1 VSGTQIITATLRDEL
16 ARSRSRGWN
25 LIAVIVLAL
34 AIAWVFPR
42 LDQSG
47 WSMPPAVIIVGLL
60 GGAVGAA
67 HRQRMFG
74 RKRVSQITAALFT
87 ASSAAALLAVVL
99 LVNRV
104 VGAPAGQSPLEQ
116 GLMWFIEQG
125 FSPFA
130 PAAIAGVL
138 LLLWLPFVIESQQ
151 KTMAE
156 AAVWRSTHGP
166 DGFTPI
172 A

>member
-1 VSGTQIITATLRDEL
+1 VSGTQIITATLQDEL
-16 ARSRSRGWN
+16 ARSRRRGWN
-25 LIAVIVLAL
+25 LAIVIGLAM
-34 AIAWVFPR
+34 AIAWIFPR
-42 LDQSG
+42 LDHSG
-47 WSMPPAVIIVGLL
+47 WSMPPAVIVIGLL

-74 RKRVSQITAALFT
+74 RKRVSQLTAALFT

-104 VGAPAGQSPLEQ
+104 VGAPAGESPLER
-116 GLMWFIEQG
+116 GLMWLIEQG

-130 PAAIAGVL
+130 PAAIAGL
-138 LLLWLPFVIESQQ
+138 ALLLWLPFVIDSQQ

-156 AAVWRSTHGP
+156 AAVWRASHGP
-166 DGFTPI
+166 DGFTPL